1 MPDVYET
8 IEKITYTTDDT
19 ELKAAAKTIVD
30 NSNAIVDLGQKRL
43 ALQAKYEA
51 ADKKDIDNKKKLA
64 TELEKLD
71 KQIREHAKAVNQEA
85 ISNQKLNEVLKNEI
99 GIIENLKRKIDA
111 IKIAKGFAQTEA
123 DVKAL
128 NKQLIQTQAEL
139 NRIDN
144 INVGINKKSGGGGIF
159 ASILGGVGVGT
170 GIELF
175 RQGFQLLKTGISD
188 SIAEAEDA
196 DKTLLDIQRTLK
208 TFGGE
213 KYLDGLISDADK
225 WAEKLHNLFDNDD
238 IVKAEQRLIQYGK
251 ISRDEINKLI
261 PVIANLSAAEGIG
274 LVDATEKVVN
284 IMEGRGGQTLR
295 DYGVS
300 VKGVKTEHDRLNVV
314 LGDFATKLEGAAD
327 TYATQ
332 AKGIEQTNAVLLA
345 NVEERFGRAFSN
357 IKAKVLPLITDI
369 LEGIN
374 TAFETV
380 DEQND
385 KIKAN
390 SKNTITALTGGAGG
404 YLGTIVS
411 SIVGDP
417 QKAKQALDLVTKQ
430 INEIEEKIS
439 FLSKARS
446 RKGIDV
452 GNAIRFD
459 EQLAQLKVQLSVA
472 KGAAEALKKE
482 EATGKGP
489 INTNAQL
496 ADGEAEKV
504 VKKAN
509 AKIKAASK
517 KDPVEIS
524 FKLVN
529 DDELYYRQKLDDEI
543 KQMNDKADSEAIS
556 RVNKRRDEEKEVNA
570 KYSKEEQELINENLA
585 ANSQMWDNADA
596 EQEAAL
602 QKRLQLQQTYL
613 EGAGSV
619 INKVFEIEAD
629 LLNERIDN
637 ITDKIIV
644 AQRELDQAEKIADR
658 GNAEL
663 YEKQKK
669 RLIDLEN
676 EKQRAREKEQEAAK
690 IQQALN
696 QALAFTQALLVVTN
710 AGATGDPYSIAA
722 RIAAAVA
729 ALGAAYSFTQIFKGA
744 REGLDEAG
752 EGRTGSDSLNLPTP
766 SGEDYYGNYYHL
778 ANREA
783 VIQNHDGTADRYRPT
798 IKAIRRGLLPNWV
811 NDIAMGKTLPFMDNN
826 AIQQAVIIVKSE
838 GDKEVKALREDV
850 NLLVRMI
857 GNITLNSTNIDPYG
871 NIILQSRIL
880 AKQKRRDEL

>member
-99 GIIENLKRKIDA
+99 GIIGNLKRKIDA

-123 DVKAL
+123 DVKDL

-159 ASILGGVGVGT
+159 SSILGGVGVGT

-327 TYATQ
+327 TYATTS
-332 AKGIEQTNAVLLA
+332 KGIEQTNSVLLA
-345 NVEERFGRAFSN
+345 NVEERFGKAFSN
-357 IKAKVLPLITDI
+357 IKTKVLPIITDI
-369 LEGIN
+369 LEGLN
-374 TAFETV
+374 YALESV
-380 DEQND
+380 DEARLR
-385 KIKAN
+385 KIGVK
-390 SKNTITALTGGAGG
+390 
-404 YLGTIVS
+404 
-411 SIVGDP
+411 
-417 QKAKQALDLVTKQ
+417 
-430 INEIEEKIS
+430 
-439 FLSKARS
+439 
-446 RKGIDV
+446 
-452 GNAIRFD
+452 GNAYVEKFK
-459 EQLAQLKVQLSVA
+459 QLSEAQLKEEIAANKQRAISLSYVQDAIAKDELRRIEILNGKRDVA
-472 KGAAEALKKE
+472 ELDAIKKRLVANKKLLE
-482 EATGKGP
+482 QGTFDVTSRQNAINSINQANNPKGP
-489 INTNAQL
+489 INPNAQL
-496 ADGEAEKV
+496 AEGEAEKQV
-504 VKKAN
+504 TKINKK
-509 AKIKAASK
+509 ISAASK
-517 KDPVEIS
+517 KNPAKIDVELKAPTESDGALPNAPSI
-524 FKLVN
+524 N
-529 DDELYYRQKLDDEI
+529 DQTKAAKERIAKIDAAAAEQSRKDQQAYYKSAFEDE
-543 KQMNDKADSEAIS
+543 MA
-556 RVNKRRDEEKEVNA
+556 RRKENNAQQEVVEKENGKKLADA
-570 KYSKEEQELINENLA
+570 KYQA
-585 ANSQMWDNADA
+585 
-596 EQEAAL
+596 
-602 QKRLQLQQTYL
+602 YL
-613 EGAGSV
+613 SGAGDVLS
-619 INKVFEIEAD
+619 KVFEIEAD

-663 YEKQKK
+663 YDKQKK

-752 EGRTGSDSLNLPTP
+752 EGKTGSDSLNLPTP

-871 NIILQSRIL
+871 NIVLQSRIL

>member
-1 MPDVYET
+1 
-8 IEKITYTTDDT
+8 
-19 ELKAAAKTIVD
+19 
-30 NSNAIVDLGQKRL
+30 
-43 ALQAKYEA
+43 
-51 ADKKDIDNKKKLA
+51 
-64 TELEKLD
+64 
-71 KQIREHAKAVNQEA
+71 
-85 ISNQKLNEVLKNEI
+85 
-99 GIIENLKRKIDA
+99 
-111 IKIAKGFAQTEA
+111 
-123 DVKAL
+123 
-128 NKQLIQTQAEL
+128 
-139 NRIDN
+139 
-144 INVGINKKSGGGGIF
+144 
-159 ASILGGVGVGT
+159 
-170 GIELF
+170 LF

-213 KYLDGLISDADK
+213 KYLDSLISDADK

-251 ISRDEINKLI
+251 ISRDEINQLI

-300 VKGVKTEHDRLNVV
+300 VKGVKTEHDRLNIVI
-314 LGDFATKLEGAAD
+314 GDFATKLEGAAD
-327 TYATQ
+327 TYATTS
-332 AKGIEQTNAVLLA
+332 KGIEQTNSVLLA
-345 NVEERFGRAFSN
+345 NVEERFGIAFKG
-357 IKAKVLPLITDI
+357 IKAKVMPILTDLLEATNELLKSTDEILDDLITKTAKGKSEGFKTMTPAERDAERKKNIAHANEI
-369 LEGIN
+369 LKLNKKLNELLEKQREGGL
-374 TAFETV
+374 TEAPF
-380 DEQND
+380 
-385 KIKAN
+385 IKAQRKLEIIKLQLEIN
-390 SKNTITALTGGAGG
+390 R
-404 YLGTIVS
+404 GTRDIIS
-411 SIVGDP
+411 TNR
-417 QKAKQALDLVTKQ
+417 ALDEFNSTT
-430 INEIEEKIS
+430 NP
-439 FLSKARS
+439 
-446 RKGIDV
+446 
-452 GNAIRFD
+452 
-459 EQLAQLKVQLSVA
+459 
-472 KGAAEALKKE
+472 
-482 EATGKGP
+482 KGP
-489 INTNAQL
+489 INPNAQL
-496 ADGEAEKV
+496 AEGKAEKQV
-504 VKKAN
+504 TKINKK
-509 AKIKAASK
+509 ISAASK
-517 KDPVEIS
+517 KNPAKIDVELKAPTESDGALPNAPSI
-524 FKLVN
+524 N
-529 DDELYYRQKLDDEI
+529 DQTKAAKERIAKIDAAAAEQSRKDQQAFDKSAFEDE
-543 KQMNDKADSEAIS
+543 MA
-556 RVNKRRDEEKEVNA
+556 RRKEHNGQQEVVEKENGKKLADA
-570 KYSKEEQELINENLA
+570 KYQA
-585 ANSQMWDNADA
+585 
-596 EQEAAL
+596 
-602 QKRLQLQQTYL
+602 YL
-613 EGAGSV
+613 SGAGDVLS
-619 INKVFEIEAD
+619 KVFEIEAD

-663 YEKQKK
+663 YDKQKK

-752 EGRTGSDSLNLPTP
+752 EGKTGSDSLNLPTP

-811 NDIAMGKTLPFMDNN
+811 NDVAMGKTLPFMDNN

-871 NIILQSRIL
+871 NIVLQSRIL